1 MKMTEGRP
9 QPLGVTISG
18 DRTNFAIS
26 VPSGSSC
33 ELVLYRL
40 GEPEPFCS
48 FEMKE
53 SIYGDIRFLALQDI
67 HPWEYEYQYMIDG
80 HLASDPYAKL
90 VFKNNE
96 SNAQRFGYPY
106 EYDWEEDSPLQIP
119 FHEVISYNLHVRGFT
134 IDESSGVVNRGTFSG
149 IIEKIPYLLDLGI
162 NQIQCM
168 PVYEFEDLQAG
179 KVNYWGYGNGYFF
192 APKSKYSASKDP
204 SVELKDMIKACH
216 KAGIEVVLYL
226 PFEKGVSP
234 QMAAECLHYYVT
246 EYHVDGFV
254 VNPYH
259 IPTEHLFQDPLLS
272 KVKILYKDDQ
282 YQNVIRRFLKGD
294 EGMVNDV
301 IWQLKKNSDR
311 EHCLN
316 YVTDHTGF
324 TLRDLYSYDGK
335 HNEANGEYNADGPD
349 YNYSWNCGA
358 EGDTDDAAIK
368 ALRDDQVKNAFA
380 ILLSSQGTPSIL
392 SGDEFGNTQYGN
404 NNVYC
409 QDNELAWLDWNQL
422 EKEKGLFEFVK
433 HLISLRQK
441 FGILHQLEPVKGWD
455 YSASGMPD
463 VSYHGEEAWKVP
475 SEVSSRLLGIY
486 YNGAAIKEED
496 CFVAYNMHWMSHVV
510 ALPNPGT
517 NKNWYLVMDTKEGVP
532 NEPRMLEDQRKIELE
547 PRTVQI
553 LVGR

>member
-1 MKMTEGRP
+1 
-9 QPLGVTISG
+9 
-18 DRTNFAIS
+18 
-26 VPSGSSC
+26 
-33 ELVLYRL
+33 
-40 GEPEPFCS
+40 
-48 FEMKE
+48 
-53 SIYGDIRFLALQDI
+53 
-67 HPWEYEYQYMIDG
+67 
-80 HLASDPYAKL
+80 
-90 VFKNNE
+90 
-96 SNAQRFGYPY
+96 
-106 EYDWEEDSPLQIP
+106 
-119 FHEVISYNLHVRGFT
+119 
-134 IDESSGVVNRGTFSG
+134 
-149 IIEKIPYLLDLGI
+149 
-162 NQIQCM
+162 
-168 PVYEFEDLQAG
+168 
-179 KVNYWGYGNGYFF
+179 
-192 APKSKYSASKDP
+192 
-204 SVELKDMIKACH
+204 
-216 KAGIEVVLYL
+216 
-226 PFEKGVSP
+226 
-234 QMAAECLHYYVT
+234 
-246 EYHVDGFV
+246 
-254 VNPYH
+254 
-259 IPTEHLFQDPLLS
+259 
-272 KVKILYKDDQ
+272 
-282 YQNVIRRFLKGD
+282 
-294 EGMVNDV
+294 V

-496 CFVAYNMHWMSHVV
+496 CFVAYNMHWMPHIV

-517 NKNWYLVMDTKEGVP
+517 NKSWYLAMDTKEGVQ
-532 NEPRMLEDQRKIELE
+532 NEPRMLDDQRKIELE